1 MPSTVGKISNRVLS
15 VSAGVSAFVLTLL
28 GFLLLGSLDQQ
39 VVASLFIGLFALMVV
54 HLAAERPNSAHARAV
69 AALIDRLMAVSRGDL
84 ASPAPAALKREM
96 PALAAAVEGL
106 FEQVRSNLDDAQAM
120 AMYDPVTA
128 LPNRV
133 HFRRE
138 AERILGSR
146 DSGAALLF
154 IDLDGFKEVNDRLGH
169 AEGDQVLVMVANRLR
184 VVLKAEVADGTL
196 APPLLA
202 RLAGD
207 EFTMLLPEV
216 STRDEAE
223 RIAARALAALAE
235 PFKSATGSVLI
246 GGSIGIALAPEH
258 GTDLTA
264 LMKAADIAMYHAKAS
279 GRSRLCSYE
288 PSLARASEERSAL
301 EASVRRAVER
311 RELELVFEPRL
322 CLRTGAITA
331 AEAQIRW
338 NGAAG
343 CRILTGEEAMLQE
356 TGLAVRLGEWTLDAV
371 SSALERWRAA
381 GLDHR
386 LCFPVAARQFERLD
400 FIERLRAALTRAGSP
415 PWGVEIELNEAA
427 ASGCDKWVA
436 AELER
441 LRSDGVDVC
450 VSDFGSGRARL
461 SGFASLP
468 MSRVRLDR
476 GIVADI
482 DRSDRARSVAAS
494 LIQLVHGLGCEA
506 VAAGAERQDQVEVLR
521 SLGCDS
527 LQGFPGVAPM
537 PEDAFLAWAEAQ
549 DCARSLAHDN
559 YPSAALTMRA

>member
-1 MPSTVGKISNRVLS
+1 MASTVGKISNRVLS
-15 VSAGVSAFVLTLL
+15 VMAGLSAFVLTLL
-28 GFLLLGSLDQQ
+28 GFLLLGSLNQQ
-39 VVASLFIGLFALMVV
+39 VAASVVFGLFALTIVYI
-54 HLAAERPNSAHARAV
+54 AAERPNSAHARAV

-84 ASPAPAALKREM
+84 ASPAPAAVKREM

-128 LPNRV
+128 LPNRL

-138 AERILGSR
+138 AERILAAR

-169 AEGDQVLVMVANRLR
+169 AHGDQVLVMVANRLR

-235 PFKSATGSVLI
+235 PFKSTVGSVLI

-258 GTDLTA
+258 GFDLAA
-264 LMKAADIAMYHAKAS
+264 LMKAADVAMYQAKAS
-279 GRSRLCSYE
+279 GRSRLCTYE
-288 PSLARASEERSAL
+288 PGLARASEERSAL
-301 EASVRRAVER
+301 EASVRKAVER

-338 NGAAG
+338 NGSGGARLLSG
-343 CRILTGEEAMLQE
+343 DEPMLQE

-371 SSALERWRAA
+371 SAALQRWREA

-400 FIERLRAALTRAGSP
+400 FIERLRSALNRAGPSP
-415 PWGVEIELNEAA
+415 WSVEIELDEAA
-427 ASGCDKWVA
+427 ASGCDKWVT

-441 LRSDGVDVC
+441 LRSDGVEVC

-461 SGFASLP
+461 SGFSTLP
-468 MSRVRLDR
+468 MNRVRLDG

-482 DRSDRARSVAAS
+482 DRSERARSVAAS
-494 LIQLVHGLGCEA
+494 LIHLVHGLGCEA

-521 SLGCDS
+521 ALGCDS

-549 DCARSLAHDN
+549 DCARSLAHDV
-559 YPSAALTMRA
+559 YPSAPLTMRA